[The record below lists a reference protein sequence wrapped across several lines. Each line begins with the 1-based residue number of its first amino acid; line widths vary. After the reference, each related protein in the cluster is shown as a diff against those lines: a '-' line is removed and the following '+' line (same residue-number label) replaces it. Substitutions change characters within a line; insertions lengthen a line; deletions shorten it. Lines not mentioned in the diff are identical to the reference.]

1 MGKKKRSSMMLG
13 AVKMEGHEHTDWSSY
28 YGEPEVGT
36 LNIYFSLSLPPSKAD
51 PILYNSI
58 LALR

>member
-1 MGKKKRSSMMLG
+1 
-13 AVKMEGHEHTDWSSY
+13 MEGHDHTDWNTY

-36 LNIYFSLSLPPSKAD
+36 LNIYFFPSKAD

>member
-1 MGKKKRSSMMLG
+1 
-13 AVKMEGHEHTDWSSY
+13 MEGHEHTDWSTY

-36 LNIYFSLSLPPSKAD
+36 LNIYFFLSKAD

>member
-1 MGKKKRSSMMLG
+1 MQYYSGLSMMLG
-13 AVKMEGHEHTDWSSY
+13 AVKMEGHEHTDWSTY

-36 LNIYFSLSLPPSKAD
+36 FKYLFSPRKAD

>member
-1 MGKKKRSSMMLG
+1 MMLG
-13 AVKMEGHEHTDWSSY
+13 AVKMEGHEHTDWSTY

-36 LNIYFSLSLPPSKAD
+36 LNIYFFLSKAD